1 MKWDFFP
8 PTQAPTF
15 MDLGGLPV
23 ADDMD
28 GESLKPILLAAA
40 QPLKEVTILAK

>member
-1 MKWDFFP
+1 
-8 PTQAPTF
+8 

-28 GESLKPILLAAA
+28 GESLKPILRA
-40 QPLKEVTILAK
+40 PAKQVNEKQSSNGLPCVQKLYSTLHIV